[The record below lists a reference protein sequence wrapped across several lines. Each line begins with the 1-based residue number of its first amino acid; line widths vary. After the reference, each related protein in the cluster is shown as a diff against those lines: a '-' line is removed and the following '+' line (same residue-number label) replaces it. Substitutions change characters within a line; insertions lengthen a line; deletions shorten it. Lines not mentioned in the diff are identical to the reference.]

1 MKKKIIIAA
10 VCALGVWTILGV
22 SYDFSQ
28 APDKKESISDES
40 AAMMVV
46 VDKAKKRAAEISQKE
61 ALSHLCLSEGIELG
75 KILQQ
80 TYPKLTAEQLKPD
93 ILRQGIT
100 DAITKTQNPVYPE
113 KGYAYTLAATHVV
126 AAKVGSPAPEPQG
139 LSPEEQQLFDES
151 KALSATISE
160 DEAFTYLCYT
170 LGSLAAEVLSRQ
182 IPLCSLDDLDLQAFV
197 RGLTSTLKGEKLPI
211 FDDKAECMAHGFA
224 LAWLI
229 DARSAETGKRNQ
241 ETGQAYLT
249 ANAAKEDV
257 TTTAS
262 GLQYRVITPG
272 TGPVYNKE
280 THGEAPL
287 CTITYEG
294 RRANGS
300 VFDSTGNTPVT
311 FPIDKV
317 VPGFS
322 EALKMM
328 PIGAEWEISIPP
340 DLGYGA
346 TAPTAIGPN
355 ATLIFTVKL
364 LSITPQPSH
373 QNTRNPATN

>member
-10 VCALGVWTILGV
+10 VCALGVWTILGI

-28 APDKKESISDES
+28 APEKKESISDES
-40 AAMMVV
+40 AAMMSV
-46 VDKAKKRAAEISQKE
+46 VDKAKKRAAEISQKA

-80 TYPKLTAEQLKPD
+80 TYPKLTPEQLKLD
-93 ILRQGIT
+93 VLQQGIA
-100 DAITKTQNPVYPE
+100 DAITKTQNPAYQE
-113 KGYAYTLAATHVV
+113 KGYAYTLAATRVV
-126 AAKVGSPAPEPQG
+126 AATVGSPAPAPQG
-139 LSPEEQQLFDES
+139 LSPEEQKLFDES

-160 DEAFTYLCYT
+160 DEAFTHLCYT

-182 IPLCSLDDLDLQAFV
+182 IPLCTLDDLDLQAFV
-197 RGLTSTLKGEKLPI
+197 QGLTATLKGEKLPI

-229 DARSAETGKRNQ
+229 DARSAEIGKRNQ
-241 ETGQAYLT
+241 EAGQAYLT
-249 ANAAKEDV
+249 VNAAKEGV
-257 TTTAS
+257 TTTPS
-262 GLQYRVITPG
+262 GLQYRIISPG

-280 THGEAPL
+280 THGEAPT

-294 RRANGS
+294 RRVDGS
-300 VFDSTGNTPVT
+300 VFDATGDTPVT

-328 PIGAEWEISIPP
+328 PIGAEWEISIPSE
-340 DLGYGA
+340 LGYAA

-355 ATLIFTVKL
+355 ATLIFTVRL
-364 LSITPQPSH
+364 LGITPQTSP
-373 QNTRNPATN
+373 QNTPNPATD